1 MLMCPSSKFEA
12 GLVAMRRGDRDARTN
27 IKTGTSA
34 EANFRPLS
42 CVSLVMN
49 AQQVPGVVMGYGGL
63 PPKVGILLRELVS
76 QNRLKWLGFMRSSG
90 AMLCEWIK

>member
-1 MLMCPSSKFEA
+1 M
-12 GLVAMRRGDRDARTN
+12 N

-49 AQQVPGVVMGYGGL
+49 VQQVPGVVMGYGAL
-63 PPKVGILLRELVS
+63 PPKGVILLGSKVS
-76 QNRLKWLGFMRSSG
+76 QNRLMWRGFIHPL
-90 AMLCEWIK
+90 AALLCEWIK

>member
-1 MLMCPSSKFEA
+1 M
-12 GLVAMRRGDRDARTN
+12 N

-49 AQQVPGVVMGYGGL
+49 VKQVPGVVMGYGGL
-63 PPKVGILLRELVS
+63 PPKVVILL
-76 QNRLKWLGFMRSSG
+76 
-90 AMLCEWIK
+90 AA

>member
-1 MLMCPSSKFEA
+1 MLVGSSSKFRDGFGA
-12 GLVAMRRGDRDARTN
+12 TRRGDSDARMN

-42 CVSLVMN
+42 GVSLVMN

-63 PPKVGILLRELVS
+63 PPKVVILLGEKVS
-76 QNRLKWLGFMRSSG
+76 QNRLM
-90 AMLCEWIK
+90 

>member
-1 MLMCPSSKFEA
+1 MLGCSSSKSREGFGA
-12 GLVAMRRGDRDARTN
+12 TRRGDRDARTN

-63 PPKVGILLRELVS
+63 PPKGVILLRTRAS
-76 QNRLKWLGFMRSSG
+76 QNRLM
-90 AMLCEWIK
+90 